1 MVPGS
6 MYRHP
11 PITTPH
17 TESER
22 EQRIRE
28 VRLHSAY
35 LRLDQQSGEIDRIA
49 AESSYVVRFYD
60 YRLRRDV
67 LAARRYLWSARE
79 PPFVVDTHDQMSRL
93 RQQARIEA
101 NYPTLDV
108 DILKARRVDASDIGR
123 RWTET
128 LLGNVSLLLAARS
141 GLPAGLT
148 GVWYS
153 VNVVRQAGTQILNKS
168 LAPDEL
174 EAALLKAA
182 KRHDPWKSEDTTSV
196 TLRVFAGSTRR
207 DIKTAYEA
215 ARKIP
220 IETGSSSHASADS
233 ELAFST
239 HETFHEDLPCLE
251 MTVST
256 TEALPE
262 GTVLVPWF
270 KACVDKHRNRLKRGP
285 NLFIDEV
292 LRLWTTSA
300 FVDFADL
307 SNRDAMSLWDSM
319 DIPGTPRWSI
329 DPTETTTQSAEISF
343 TNSRREVFNP
353 RREFYLS
360 WLKKTL
366 TSI

>member
-1 MVPGS
+1 
-6 MYRHP
+6 MYRHA
-11 PITTPH
+11 PIPTPH

-22 EQRIRE
+22 EQRLRE

-67 LAARRYLWSARE
+67 LAARRYLWSTRE
-79 PPFVVDTHDQMSRL
+79 PPFVVDTHDQMSHL

-108 DILKARRVDASDIGR
+108 DVLKARRVDASDIGR

-128 LLGNVSLLLAARS
+128 LIGDVSLLLAARS

-148 GVWYS
+148 GVWHS
-153 VNVVRQAGTQILNKS
+153 VNIRGQAGTQALYEG
-168 LAPDEL
+168 ATPGDRD
-174 EAALLKAA
+174 ALLVKAA
-182 KRHDPWKSEDTTSV
+182 KHRDSWDPEETTSL
-196 TLRVFAGSTRR
+196 TLRVFAGSTQR
-207 DIKTAYEA
+207 DIETAYEA
-215 ARKIP
+215 ARKPP

-360 WLKKTL
+360 WLKKAL